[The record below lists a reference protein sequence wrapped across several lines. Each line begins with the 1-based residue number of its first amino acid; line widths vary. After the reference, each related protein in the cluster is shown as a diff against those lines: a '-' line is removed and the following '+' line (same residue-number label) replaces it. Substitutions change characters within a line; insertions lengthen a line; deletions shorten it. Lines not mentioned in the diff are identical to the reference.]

1 MMKWSWLL
9 FALTVFAGCQRD
21 VEVPEAKS
29 VQDKIPDPT
38 PHELRIPQGF
48 GDYYRNP
55 DNPLTLE
62 GIALGK
68 KLFHDPI
75 LSDGNKQSCAS
86 CHVQSKGFS
95 DARKVSPGVAPGA
108 IGTRNAM
115 ALINLAWRREFFW
128 DGRSFSL
135 EHQAL
140 DPVANPIEMNLPWPQ
155 AVQKLKAHDEYPLL
169 FERAFG
175 VEDFDSTHVVKA
187 IAQFEKTL
195 ISADSKYDKYL
206 RGEAT
211 LTDQERFGMDLFMS
225 EEADC
230 FHCHNGVTFTDNSF
244 RNNGLQETV
253 NDSGL
258 GAVDGNP
265 RDVAKFKVV
274 TLRNIGF
281 TAPYMHDGR
290 FQTLEQVIN
299 FYSDSVNQQSPN
311 IDPVM
316 LKSNRVNGS
325 LNLTDEEKEAL
336 IAFLNT
342 LNDTSFIEN
351 ERLSSPFE

>member
-1 MMKWSWLL
+1 MMKWGWILIVF
-9 FALTVFAGCQRD
+9 FALVGCQRD
-21 VEVPEAKS
+21 VDFPEGKT
-29 VQDKIPDPT
+29 VKDEIPDPT
-38 PHELRIPQGF
+38 PHELSIPQGF

-62 GIALGK
+62 GISLGR
-68 KLFHDPI
+68 KLFYDPI
-75 LSDGNKQSCAS
+75 LSDGNRQSCAS
-86 CHVQSKGFS
+86 CHNQSKGFS
-95 DARKVSPGVAPGA
+95 DPRRVSPGAAPGA
-108 IGTRNAM
+108 IGKRNAM

-128 DGRSFSL
+128 DGSSFSL

-140 DPVANPIEMNLPWPQ
+140 DPVSNPVEMNLPWPK
-155 AVQKLKAHDEYPLL
+155 AIQKLKAHEEYPLL

-175 VEDFDSTHVVKA
+175 VQDFDSTHVVKA

-195 ISADSKYDKYL
+195 ISANSKYDKYL

-211 LTDQERFGMDLFMS
+211 LTDKERLGLDLFNS
-225 EEADC
+225 ERADC
-230 FHCHNGVTFTDNSF
+230 FHCHNGITFTDNSF
-244 RNNGLQETV
+244 RNNGLQSTV
-253 NDSGL
+253 RDSGL
-258 GAVDGNP
+258 GGVNGNP
-265 RDVAKFKVV
+265 RDIAKFKVV

-316 LKSNRVNGS
+316 LKSNRENGS

-342 LNDTSFIEN
+342 LNDSSFVEDEKFSN
-351 ERLSSPFE
+351 PFE

>member
-1 MMKWSWLL
+1 MMKWSWSLIA
-9 FALTVFAGCQRD
+9 FIAIVGCQRD
-21 VEVPEAKS
+21 VEVPEPKS
-29 VQDKIPDPT
+29 VQDQIPDPT
-38 PHELRIPQGF
+38 PYELRIPQGF
-48 GDYYRNP
+48 PDYYRNP

-86 CHVQSKGFS
+86 CHDQSKGFS
-95 DARKVSPGVAPGA
+95 DPRRFSPGVVPGA

-115 ALINLAWRREFFW
+115 AIINLAWRREFFW
-128 DGRSFSL
+128 DGRALSL
-135 EHQAL
+135 EHQAV
-140 DPVANPIEMNLPWPQ
+140 DPVKNPIEMNLEWSQ
-155 AVQKLKAHDEYPLL
+155 AIQKLKAHEEYPLL

-175 VEDFDSTHVVKA
+175 VEDFDSSHVVKA

-195 ISADSKYDKYL
+195 ISSSSKYDKYL
-206 RGEAT
+206 RGESS
-211 LTDQERFGMDLFMS
+211 LTDKERFGMDLYMS
-225 EEADC
+225 EKADC
-230 FHCHNGVTFTDNSF
+230 FHCHNGITFTDNSF
-244 RNNGLQETV
+244 RNNGLQNTV
-253 NDSGL
+253 ADSGL
-258 GAVDGNP
+258 GAVNGNP
-265 RDVAKFKVV
+265 MDIARFKVV

-290 FQTLEQVIN
+290 YQTLEQVIN

-316 LKSNRVNGS
+316 LKSNRQNGS
-325 LNLTDEEKEAL
+325 LNLSDEEKEAL

-342 LNDTSFIEN
+342 LNDSTFIEN
-351 ERLSSPFE
+351 ERFSSPFE